1 MRWRQRGGC
10 EVRNFCRRLGPNG
23 RGWDGAAGADRGD
36 DMTQQRDTKGRFLP
50 RVIAIPDEHDP
61 EYSTPVSAAYVAGPS
76 LWRKIMWWFGK

>member
-1 MRWRQRGGC
+1 
-10 EVRNFCRRLGPNG
+10 
-23 RGWDGAAGADRGD
+23 
-36 DMTQQRDTKGRFLP
+36 MTQQRDTKGRFLP